1 MASVRLLVIDDSATI
16 RAMVEQIIEED
27 PDCQVLGMANSVD
40 AARRLLA
47 GLRPN
52 IITLDLNLPGMSG
65 MEFLDELSGQKH
77 APIVV
82 LSSSSQSGS
91 QIAAEAL
98 ARGAYA
104 CFDKN
109 KVVSEADRFRRLL
122 KKTVQRYER
131 ELMKGEPRP

>member
-27 PDCQVLGMANSVD
+27 RDCQVLGMANSVD

-47 GLRPN
+47 ELRPN

-65 MEFLDELSGQKH
+65 MEFLDELSDQKH

-122 KKTVQRYER
+122 KKTVQHYER
-131 ELMKGEPRP
+131 ELMKGELRS